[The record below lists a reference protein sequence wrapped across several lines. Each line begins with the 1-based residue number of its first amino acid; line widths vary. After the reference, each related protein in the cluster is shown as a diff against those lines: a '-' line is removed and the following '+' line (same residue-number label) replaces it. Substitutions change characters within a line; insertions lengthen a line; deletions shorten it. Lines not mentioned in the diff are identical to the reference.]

1 MPIPRLIMRG
11 PLTRHGYRR
20 GVLVLTLPSLLLPM
34 TIFLSFISNSSSTF
48 RCVAA
53 LRTDIVT
60 QRVKDVLISPASI
73 AEEVPT
79 PLCDKPA
86 AAINVREK
94 RVSVFPLDEEPK

>member
-94 RVSVFPLDEEPK
+94 RVFVFPLDEEPK